1 MTGLVMSLE
10 FVRKQEFKLKK
21 IERPIYVRNING
33 SFNKEGPIE
42 HMVEVNIYY
51 QEHRERIEIDIIRG
65 QKWSVIL
72 EIPWLACY
80 NSEIDWKMGEVKMTR
95 YPEECSKKQRPKQG
109 KVGWQKQKEEKARKE
124 VEKKQKK
131 AERKSGIKVLRNIY

>member
-95 YPEECSKKQRPKQG
+95 YPEECSKQQRPKQG